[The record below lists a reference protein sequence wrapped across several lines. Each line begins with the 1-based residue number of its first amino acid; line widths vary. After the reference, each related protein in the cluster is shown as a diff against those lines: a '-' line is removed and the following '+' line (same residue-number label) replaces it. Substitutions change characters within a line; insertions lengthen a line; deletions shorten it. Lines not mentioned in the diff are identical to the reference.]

1 MVYFAFAICILLLIL
16 SLRKSKN
23 LYNPVIVFYIVWT
36 IILFFNLIGAY
47 RINKASTITYYYII
61 VGLISLFLGNI
72 VGQNSKLYHV
82 SFGRK
87 NNNARYSVRYSIV
100 YLMMLVTAIFLTF
113 DVVVVIKA
121 LLSGNSLAVIR
132 TWYTATFAS
141 GENPIEARRGFIEQ
155 VIRVIIIEPFLCAL
169 PVLCAINLYGEKKNN
184 KFICGAICLLILNVI
199 ASGGGRLSILTYAFT
214 FIFAFFI
221 YKKRLNIDYSKIKKY
236 KKWILSFSVVGIIAV
251 SYLTTKRAATG
262 LIEEIYY
269 YFGMCIP
276 LFDRW
281 IPYIQKSVHTY
292 GVLGGFG
299 LIRIPFLIFEGL
311 GFQVPQN
318 YKLAQSYIIQA
329 NQFYNVGARSGNS
342 FVSPFY
348 YLLLDGGVVGI
359 IIGMFLFGYISA
371 VTYRKAKRE
380 FDEKKVYFLILLI
393 QAALLSFIRWQF
405 IGTAFAMAFVY
416 SFIFFSKNNKKG

>member
-100 YLMMLVTAIFLTF
+100 YFLMLVSAIFLAL
-113 DVVVVIKA
+113 DVIEVIKA
-121 LLSGNSLAVIR
+121 LFSGNSLAVIR
-132 TWYTATFAS
+132 TWYTATFSS

-184 KFICGAICLLILNVI
+184 KFICGALCLLILNVI

-221 YKKRLNIDYSKIKKY
+221 YKKRLIIDFSIIRKY
-236 KKWILSFSVVGIIAV
+236 KKWILRFSVVGIIAV
-251 SYLTTKRAATG
+251 SYLTMKRAATG
-262 LIEEIYY
+262 IFEEIYY

-281 IPYIQKSVHTY
+281 IPYIQSSTHTY
-292 GVLGGFG
+292 GILGGFG
-299 LIRIPFLIFEGL
+299 LLRIPFLILEGV

-318 YKLAQSYIIQA
+318 YELAQSYIIQA

-348 YLLLDGGVVGI
+348 YLLLDGGIGGI
-359 IIGMFLFGYISA
+359 VIGMFLFGYVSA
-371 VTYRKAKRE
+371 VTYRKAKRD

-405 IGTAFAMAFVY
+405 IGTAFTMAFVY